1 MRIVIN
7 EIGWNGWQA
16 RGCVSV
22 NQCVDLDVGK
32 QDDNLLLNA
41 LIPAGVTSLEFNY
54 VTPGLK
60 SAWIIFYLTII
71 YVAGMT
77 LLIQLNIRLRRGLY
91 KD

>member
-41 LIPAGVTSLEFNY
+41 QIPTGIKTLEFNY

-60 SAWIIFYLTII
+60 NSWILFYLTLF
-71 YVAGMT
+71 YVAGMM
-77 LLIQLNIRLRRGLY
+77 LLVQLNPRFRKLF
-91 KD
+91 